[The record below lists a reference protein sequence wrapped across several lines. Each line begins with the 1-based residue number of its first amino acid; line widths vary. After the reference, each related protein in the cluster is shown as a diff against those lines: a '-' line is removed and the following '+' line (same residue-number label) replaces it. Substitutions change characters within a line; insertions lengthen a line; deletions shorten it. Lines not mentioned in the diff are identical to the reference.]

1 MSLIDRIL
9 TARGIGV
16 DNRQAFL
23 SPDYSSLHDP
33 FLLPDMDKAVKRLI
47 RAKKNKE
54 KIVIYG
60 DYDID
65 GLTASTLLVDA
76 FNSLEYKNVE
86 VFIPNRFVEGYGMTV
101 DAVEKIASGGANL
114 IITVDCGSL
123 SHVEIEKANSLG
135 VDVIVTDHHNV
146 ADVQP
151 LAAAVI
157 NPKRSDSK
165 YPFADLA
172 SVGVAFKLVQAMQTK
187 IEGLEI
193 GQEKWLLDLVALGT
207 VCDIVSLTDENRIL
221 VHWGLKVL
229 KQTRRPGLV
238 ALMKVATVEREAINA
253 RTLGF
258 VLGPRMNAAGR
269 LETAQIALDML
280 LAGNE
285 NEALEHAQ
293 HLDDLNIQRR
303 IDQDKIFKEA
313 IKQADKYKNDSVLV
327 LSGVDWNHGIVGI
340 VASKILERYKKPAF
354 VLQEIDDIAK
364 GSARSYGNFSAADAL
379 KDSKEVITK
388 GGGHK
393 LAAGVTLPKE
403 NIETFRRVLNEYYH
417 SLFNLRDEQR
427 HLLPMEDLD
436 AQLDELTE
444 SEVISLDI
452 LEPFGN
458 GNKEPVIKSENLTVR
473 NVRTMGADGQH
484 VKIELHD
491 SAGHRMHF
499 LAFNA
504 RSEFFVETGTL
515 VTAWYHPGIN
525 EWQGRR
531 TVEGRLLHIEI
542 VSQN

>member
-9 TARGIGV
+9 DARGIGA
-16 DNRQAFL
+16 NQRQAFL

-33 FLLPDMDKAVKRLI
+33 FLLPDMDKAVDRLI
-47 RAKKNKE
+47 RAKRDKE

-76 FNSLEYKNVE
+76 FDKFGFNSVD

-123 SHVEIEKANSLG
+123 SRAEIEKANSLG

-146 ADVQP
+146 ADAQP
-151 LAAAVI
+151 PAVAVI
-157 NPKRSDSK
+157 NPKRLDSK

-187 IEGLEI
+187 IEGLPI

-207 VCDIVSLTDENRIL
+207 VCDIVSLTDENRIF

-229 KQTRRPGLV
+229 KQTRRPGLA
-238 ALMKVATVEREAINA
+238 ALMKVAAVEREAINA

-269 LETAQIALDML
+269 LETAQIALEML
-280 LAGNE
+280 LAGSE
-285 NEALEHAQ
+285 NKALEYSQ
-293 HLDDLNIQRR
+293 HLDDLNVQRR
-303 IDQDKIFKEA
+303 IDQDKIYKEA

-379 KDSKEVITK
+379 KASKEIITK

-403 NIETFRRVLNEYYH
+403 NIDAFRRALNEYYH
-417 SLFNLRDEQR
+417 SLFNLRDEQQ

-444 SEVISLDI
+444 SEVVALDI

-458 GNKEPVIKSENLTVR
+458 GNKEPVIKSEKLTVR
-473 NVRTMGADGQH
+473 NLRTMGTDGQH

-491 SAGHRMHF
+491 SAGRRMHF

-504 RSEFFVETGTL
+504 RSEFFVEIGTV
-515 VTAWYHPGIN
+515 VTAWYHPNIN
-525 EWQGRR
+525 EWNGNKS
-531 TVEGRLLHIEI
+531 VEGRLLHIKVEA
-542 VSQN
+542 